1 LFTGLDGK
9 PLPMPDNEQP
19 EPKDSLSAR
28 LFTGLDGK
36 PLPMPDDEEQPEP
49 EDSLSEALAKMS
61 LVSDLGNGPE
71 EPVKSAEP
79 ANQDTVKL
87 SAKPVAQAAI
97 ISDTV
102 TSSTKPINQDDTR
115 KETWTHVTTKAF
127 TGMVPSWAPSI
138 EDPGFAEFA
147 DFYLVPDIKS
157 EHVQSTKPAA
167 PVEQKDGDFSNK
179 SMRDSVKK
187 YTKQLEDCEKG
198 YKKQLEDM
206 EKSHKTQLEGM
217 EKSYKKQLTILHD
230 TIATNNEAHSEE
242 LSNNA
247 QKYKIGMAGL
257 EIQATEAQDTLT
269 HLQEH
274 DTEQRVYIQKQARHL
289 RQGHDVLAN
298 AQASIA
304 ESQKTVGNQE
314 RELAKA
320 KDLLRRTYRNL
331 QDSRLEA
338 ASEKAAVEAATSS
351 LKEEKL
357 ARTKAEAEVAALREK
372 YEELRS
378 SDLNQL
384 LKAANQSLEKSTA
397 EVANLTL
404 YRDNYKRQWRRV
416 EVEMKKVR
424 VENADLAAEL
434 EGSKQEFQELRQNC
448 LHEIRRLEKE
458 LAMAR
463 TKAIDQANEISEAD
477 GGPPSPAFGP
487 QPQTPAPALQVSQGT
502 QTQPPPPAP
511 QASQGTQT
519 DDLGAKQVLALSEV
533 QEISVEPTIMA
544 AAPERDQDKSG
555 AGGVPGMVPIIVI
568 FIIIMMM
575 LMMMMGHRDPWTV
588 CVTSW
593 RTGMGCGRSVP
604 EWLWEDP
611 FLELSGSLF
620 G

>member
-1 LFTGLDGK
+1 MPEQQSATPTFKFDMPASVKPIVFGETLAIKSVDFDFEKDEAPALKFPRPMRSIRGRPSVNVYPISTKRRPDGAILLD
-9 PLPMPDNEQP
+9 MDTIQQ
-19 EPKDSLSAR
+19 DSARSVSTR

-36 PLPMPDDEEQPEP
+36 PL
-49 EDSLSEALAKMS
+49 
-61 LVSDLGNGPE
+61 
-71 EPVKSAEP
+71 
-79 ANQDTVKL
+79 
-87 SAKPVAQAAI
+87 
-97 ISDTV
+97 
-102 TSSTKPINQDDTR
+102 

-157 EHVQSTKPAA
+157 EHVQSAKPAA
-167 PVEQKDGDFSNK
+167 PVEQKGGDFSNK

-206 EKSHKTQLEGM
+206 EKS
-217 EKSYKKQLTILHD
+217 YKKQLTTLHD

-269 HLQEH
+269 RLQEH
-274 DTEQRVYIQKQARHL
+274 DTEQREYIQKQARHL
-289 RQGHDVLAN
+289 RHGHDVLTN

-304 ESQKTVGNQE
+304 ESQKTVGEQE
-314 RELAKA
+314 TELVKA
-320 KDLLRRTYRNL
+320 KDLLRVTYRNL
-331 QDSRLEA
+331 QDSRLET
-338 ASEKAAVEAATSS
+338 ASEKAAVEKATSS
-351 LKEEKL
+351 LEEEKL
-357 ARTKAEAEVAALREK
+357 ARTKAEAEAAALREK

-384 LKAANQSLEKSTA
+384 LEAANQSLEKSTA

-404 YRDNYKRQWRRV
+404 YRDNYKRQWRKV

-458 LAMAR
+458 LAVAR

-477 GGPPSPAFGP
+477 SGPPSPAFGP
-487 QPQTPAPALQVSQGT
+487 QPQTPAPALRVSQGT

-533 QEISVEPTIMA
+533 REISVEPTIMA